1 MARILVLGASGCS
14 GFSIVSR
21 LSGAHAV
28 RGICRNPP
36 PSSLPIVQGESLSP
50 ETLRKH
56 IDEFAPDVVI
66 NTVAV
71 GDVDACEKD
80 PALAHRV
87 NVEGVRD
94 LIDVLHRSGS
104 RARLIHFS
112 TNAVF
117 DGLHPPYS
125 ESSPALP
132 VNEYGRS
139 KLEADRYVANHYAN
153 HLILRPITM
162 FGLKQSFQRH
172 NPVSFIID
180 RLSKG
185 NSVELVDDVYGN
197 LLYLEDL
204 TSYVESFLSHE
215 YRGVVHV
222 SGDEIVNRYEL
233 GLAVA
238 RAFEFPESLV
248 VRCSSDRFPALARRP
263 PDTSFDNSLLKKL
276 TGRNPTSLNAALAE
290 MKSHMRQAGG

>member
-1 MARILVLGASGCS
+1 MARILVLGAAGCS

-21 LSGAHAV
+21 LAGRHSV
-28 RGICRNPP
+28 RGLCRKPP
-36 PSSLPIVQGESLSP
+36 ETSLPLVAGESLSA
-50 ETLRKH
+50 ETLRLH
-56 IDEFAPDVVI
+56 ITEFRPDAVV

-80 PALAHRV
+80 PALARRV
-87 NVEGVRD
+87 NVDGVRD
-94 LIDVLHRSGS
+94 LIGVLKDCGSG
-104 RARLIHFS
+104 ARLIHFS

-125 ESSPALP
+125 ETSPTLP

-139 KLEADRYVANHYAN
+139 KLEADRMVASEYPN

-162 FGLKQSFQRH
+162 FGIRQPFQRH

-180 RLSKG
+180 RLASG
-185 NSVELVDDVYGN
+185 NPVELVDDVYGN

-204 TSYVESFLSHE
+204 TSYVEIFLSHE

-222 SGDEIVNRYEL
+222 SGDEVVNRFEL
-233 GLAVA
+233 GLLVA
-238 RAFEFPESLV
+238 RAFGFSESLV
-248 VRCSSDRFPALARRP
+248 QRCSSDRFPALAKRP
-263 PDTSFDNSLLKKL
+263 PNTSFDNSLLKKL
-276 TGRNPTSLNAALAE
+276 TGRNPTGLSAALLE
-290 MKSHMRQAGG
+290 MKATLERPLG